1 MRVENQTTDTRLKVA
16 ETRIDTLEQ
25 RVTTHG
31 EEIDDNAAKL
41 KELAVRAHYRD
52 ESMGELKAMSKATSD
67 ALDSLRQEFAKES
80 MRNESRFDKRDAASY
95 KDVKGVVVG
104 AVVGGIVMFLLAR
117 IGLG

>member
-1 MRVENQTTDTRLKVA
+1 METQTTDTRLKVA

-52 ESMGELKAMSKATSD
+52 ESMGELKAMSRQTAD
-67 ALDSLRQEFAKES
+67 ALDSLRQDFAEER
-80 MRNESRFDKRDAASY
+80 MANRSRFDTRDAATY
-95 KDVKGVVVG
+95 AQVKGYVLCAIIT
-104 AVVGGIVMFLLAR
+104 AVATLVLTQ
-117 IGLG
+117 IGLK